1 MWMFDDY
8 TLNSLVRE
16 KYIIDLLRKDFKI
29 IKKTRIYEN
38 PREIYYN
45 SLIKKKIFY
54 YPFFLYYF
62 LNYKY
67 DYLNG
72 KFDLKFNRKQEF
84 NKLILR
90 KT

>member
-45 SLIKKKIFY
+45 SLIKKFFIIHFFCIIF
-54 YPFFLYYF
+54 
-62 LNYKY
+62 
-67 DYLNG
+67 
-72 KFDLKFNRKQEF
+72 
-84 NKLILR
+84 
-90 KT
+90 